1 MFLKHRNLRKI
12 RPILLTEENCRYP
25 YAIGPSPH
33 REHLRRMTP
42 KCPKMHI
49 IHKKETE
56 KKRKNRHK
64 KTKSP
69 PLASRM

>member
-12 RPILLTEENCRYP
+12 RPILLTEENFRYP

-42 KCPKMHI
+42 KMHI

-56 KKRKNRHK
+56 KKRKNRNK